1 MKLNDDLIS
10 LDREAIVDDLVTEE
24 VHYFH
29 EGSSMR
35 RIGDTYYLVYSNIER
50 GKPTS
55 LGYATSKSPLGPF
68 EYRGIII
75 DNEKC
80 DPASWNNHG
89 SIEQFNGRWYVFYHR
104 CSRGVQQYRRLCI
117 EPITINEDGSIDEVK
132 MTSQG
137 VGKPFGPG
145 EKIMG
150 YQACELQGKAFFDT
164 DSTCGEKLTQIE
176 KGDQALYRYVQS
188 ESPFT
193 VIEIAA
199 SGNGT
204 ISVRFDGEDAGTIE
218 IKDGQQLSRTINNK
232 AGTYAIG
239 LHFLESDAL
248 EILSITLH

>member
-1 MKLNDDLIS
+1 MKLNDDLFS
-10 LDREAIVDDLVTEE
+10 FDREAIVDDLVTEE
-24 VHYFH
+24 EHYFH
-29 EGSSMR
+29 EGSSIR
-35 RIGDTYYLVYSNIER
+35 KIGDTYYLVYSNIER

-89 SIEQFNGRWYVFYHR
+89 SIEQFNGQWYVFYHR

-137 VGKPFGPG
+137 VGKPFRPG

-150 YQACELQGKAFFDT
+150 YQACELQGQAFIDT
-164 DSTCGEKLTQIE
+164 DATYGEKLTHIH
-176 KGDQALYRYVQS
+176 KGDQALFRYVHS
-188 ESPFT
+188 ASPFT
-193 VIEIAA
+193 AIDIAA
-199 SGNGT
+199 SGNGS

-218 IKDGQQLSRTINNK
+218 IRDGKQTNRTIRMQP
-232 AGTYAIG
+232 GTYELG
-239 LHFLESDAL
+239 LHFLTADAL
-248 EILSITLH
+248 EIISVTLN